1 MAAYKFTFI
10 GTGNMGAALARAA
23 AKSLPGEEILLSNRT
38 PAKAE
43 ALARELGCAAGTA
56 EQAAREGAYIF
67 LGVKPQMMGGLLA
80 DVAPVL
86 AARQDRF
93 VLVTMAAGLTMARI
107 AQMAG
112 GDWPVI
118 RIMPNTPCAVGAGV
132 VLCDANP
139 LVTDRELEDFSAALA
154 GAGIID
160 RLDESLI
167 DAACALTGCGP
178 AFVCQF
184 IEALADG
191 GVACGL
197 SRPKSLL
204 YAAQMVEGTA
214 RLMLA
219 TGQHPGEMKDA
230 VCSPGGSTIAGVHA
244 LERSGLR
251 AAAMEAV
258 MAAEAKNRELG
269 QR

>member
-10 GTGNMGAALARAA
+10 GTGNMGGALARAA
-23 AKSLPGEEILLSNRT
+23 AKSLPGAEILLSNRT

-67 LGVKPQMMGGLLA
+67 LGVKPQMMGDLLE

-107 AQMAG
+107 AEMAG

-132 VLCDANP
+132 VLYTANE
-139 LVTDRELEDFSAALA
+139 LVTAEELERFT
-154 GAGIID
+154 GAFAD
-160 RLDESLI
+160 R
-167 DAACALTGCGP
+167 
-178 AFVCQF
+178 
-184 IEALADG
+184 
-191 GVACGL
+191 
-197 SRPKSLL
+197 KS
-204 YAAQMVEGTA
+204 V
-214 RLMLA
+214 
-219 TGQHPGEMKDA
+219 
-230 VCSPGGSTIAGVHA
+230 V
-244 LERSGLR
+244 
-251 AAAMEAV
+251 
-258 MAAEAKNRELG
+258 
-269 QR
+269 